1 VLSTLQVEKLL
12 LPAVAEVVD
21 TWKRSFGFA
30 PVEPRLREE
39 AKRLS
44 MVVVTGTTLLQKP
57 IVLATTAVRPPSS
70 SLKQQQ
76 QQQKKKKK
84 AARGEEAAPPMTEDE
99 LAFLEMIWPVCSF
112 TDLVAG
118 IAYSPR
124 PFCADPLS
132 AAVRGPVCGDSPGRG
147 GRRSCAGEAAI
158 TSGGGYSA
166 NVFQMPSYPAAAR
179 GGSLRLGINK

>member
-1 VLSTLQVEKLL
+1 LQVEKLL

-30 PVEPRLREE
+30 PVEPRLKEE

-57 IVLATTAVRPPSS
+57 IVLATAARPPSS
-70 SLKQQQ
+70 SSKQ
-76 QQQKKKKK
+76 QQQKKKT
-84 AARGEEAAPPMTEDE
+84 ARGEEAAPPMSEDE

-124 PFCADPLS
+124 PFCADPLA
-132 AAVRGPVCGDSPGRG
+132 AAVRGPVGGGSAGRG
-147 GRRSCAGEAAI
+147 GRRSCAGEAASS
-158 TSGGGYSA
+158 SGGGYSA

-179 GGSLRLGINK
+179 GDSLRLGINK

>member
-1 VLSTLQVEKLL
+1 LQVEKLL

-57 IVLATTAVRPPSS
+57 IVLATTVVRPPPSS
-70 SLKQQQ
+70 VKPQLQLQQQ
-76 QQQKKKKK
+76 
-84 AARGEEAAPPMTEDE
+84 AARREEAAPPMSEDE

-124 PFCADPLS
+124 PFCADPLA
-132 AAVRGPVCGDSPGRG
+132 AAVRGPVGGGSPGRG

-158 TSGGGYSA
+158 SSGGGYSA